1 MTTDLGLPTLDYSY
15 FSHAEDAHRAI
26 ADARL
31 RAPIASGP
39 MGPELLTYELVRTV
53 LRDPRFAAA
62 QRPIAELQGCTD
74 GPLWRRI
81 STLILS
87 TDGERHHRLRRLV
100 AKAFTPRATARLD
113 GLIVGLITDLVTRHL
128 SVGRCDV
135 VSDIARRLPI
145 PVICALLGTPREDW
159 ERFSDWIDDIGKM
172 LEFNLA
178 EDGPTILAAWEE
190 LDRYLSEL
198 IALRRRSLADDLLS
212 DLISSDD
219 DGDQLSHDE
228 LLSLATIVLGAGTDT
243 TRNQLAAAVDVFCD
257 HPDQWALLRVHPTLA
272 GRAVDEA
279 LRYRPIGF
287 CLPRVAT
294 EDVEL
299 AGIPI
304 PAGTIVLANT
314 AAANRDPAAFPHAD
328 RFDITRENSS
338 PILAFGSG
346 THYCL
351 GSHLAR
357 VELTRAL
364 EVMSQ
369 CMPGLKRAGPAPWRP
384 LKGVTGPATLPVAF
398 D

>member
-1 MTTDLGLPTLDYSY
+1 MTTDLGLPTLDYSH
-15 FSHAEDAHRAI
+15 FSHPEDAHRAI

-113 GLIVGLITDLVTRHL
+113 GLIVGLITDLVTPHL

-178 EDGPTILAAWEE
+178 ADGPTILAAWED
-190 LDRYLSEL
+190 LDQYLSEL

-212 DLISSDD
+212 DLIRTDD

-243 TRNQLAAAVDVFCD
+243 TRNQLAAAIDAFCD
-257 HPDQWALLRVHPTLA
+257 HPDQWALLSAHPALA
-272 GRAVDEA
+272 GQAVDEV

-328 RFDITRENSS
+328 RFDITREKRS

-369 CMPGLKRAGPAPWRP
+369 CMPGVDRAGPAPWRAM
-384 LKGVTGPATLPVAF
+384 KGVTGPATLPVAF
-398 D
+398 G